1 MRHLSKFGGL
11 EDKKNLVQDA
21 LCMDC
26 VWSQIAMLLD
36 PLFLF
41 VVQTTTKTRLGPR
54 QFLFPDALNFGT
66 AISYM
71 YEVHGREPR
80 ERIGQIMAIKEFH

>member
-1 MRHLSKFGGL
+1 MVPDSH
-11 EDKKNLVQDA
+11 VTQ
-21 LCMDC
+21 
-26 VWSQIAMLLD
+26 
-36 PLFLF
+36 PLFLS

-80 ERIGQIMAIKEFH
+80 ERIGQIMAIKEFHWFGESILLP